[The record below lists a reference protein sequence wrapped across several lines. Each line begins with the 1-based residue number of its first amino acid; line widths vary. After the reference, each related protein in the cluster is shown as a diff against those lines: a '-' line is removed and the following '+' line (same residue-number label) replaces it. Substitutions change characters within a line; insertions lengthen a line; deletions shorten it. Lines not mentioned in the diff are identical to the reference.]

1 MKVAVCMLPKRMNFC
16 LSILASAKDQSRYY
30 SMHVTDVSA
39 NGNALF
45 SANSTYVRTYVCTYA
60 AKVDFNG
67 TSLALMTTM
76 ATAHTYS
83 TYSNSMLAKQAYH
96 TMTVM

>member
-1 MKVAVCMLPKRMNFC
+1 
-16 LSILASAKDQSRYY
+16 
-30 SMHVTDVSA
+30 MHVTDVSA

-45 SANSTYVRTYVCTYA
+45 SANSTYVRTYVCMYVCTYA
-60 AKVDFNG
+60 AKVDFNDFIG
-67 TSLALMTTM
+67 LMTTM

-96 TMTVM
+96 TMTMM